1 MTKKSVKCK
10 TISISHSK
18 SDYATVDFKKLI
30 PDMNFLVN
38 VVTVRGSM
46 TGGDAFAYITF
57 LEQISNTRFLVHY
70 SANSVT
76 GGKVYVCY
84 V

>member
-18 SDYATVDFKKLI
+18 SDYASVDFKSLI
-30 PDMNFLVN
+30 PDMTLLINAIA
-38 VVTVRGSM
+38 VRGSM
-46 TGGDAFAYITF
+46 TGAFAYITF